1 MWEARVC
8 VYAGACVCAC
18 ASMHV
23 CACECVCACM
33 CAYMCACV
41 HVCVRAHVCAR
52 VQVRARAVAFLGT
65 ERLSFGKMKRP
76 RRTMVAAQR
85 CNCVK
90 FHCSASQAARGA
102 RFKLGHMGSGDRGLG
117 RWEAAGGHGRTSP
130 SPLLWGHALCHRRRV
145 AEGAGAAA
153 SGPPA
158 GGAKRPPRRLSKA
171 LRGTRSALAPPRS
184 EAGGGRAGVSPAPWK
199 RCRRTNR
206 ELAAPHRR
214 GDFSVLKMFFE
225 KQEKLPNKY
234 HSNVS
239 AEAGRGGRSH
249 TAGGTGQPDADL

>member
-1 MWEARVC
+1 MRVHVC
-8 VYAGACVCAC
+8 VHVCMCACVCAC
-18 ASMHV
+18 TR
-23 CACECVCACM
+23 
-33 CAYMCACV
+33 
-41 HVCVRAHVCAR
+41 VRACAG
-52 VQVRARAVAFLGT
+52 ARASRSRGRDVAFLGT

-85 CNCVK
+85 CDCVE

-117 RWEAAGGHGRTSP
+117 RWEAAGGHGRTSR

-184 EAGGGRAGVSPAPWK
+184 EAGGGRAGVSRPVEALPADEP
-199 RCRRTNR
+199 
-206 ELAAPHRR
+206 
-214 GDFSVLKMFFE
+214 
-225 KQEKLPNKY
+225 
-234 HSNVS
+234 
-239 AEAGRGGRSH
+239 
-249 TAGGTGQPDADL
+249 